1 MPQYFYVIDT
11 SITNSET
18 GVAVGQT
25 TYDLLVAE
33 RENHGVIPAN
43 ATVGLW
49 EEIIN
54 DLAPDDSA
62 VGITTNRLVRINNDL
77 RIKRNSITLGDLSVS
92 GITTVTNL
100 VGTGAT
106 FSQNVEFTG
115 ATFSENVEFNSG
127 VVGTGATFSQIV
139 EFDGGVVD
147 KFEKAGTTLGSQTN
161 NPLSDGNAILFT
173 GNESGNLTINFTG
186 VHAALE
192 DGDSTTFT
200 VVLTPNSSGR
210 INTVQIDG
218 ATPGNFYWE
227 GGSTPNAGSSGRDF
241 YTFVIFKTGTGTTN
255 YEVYGSKTNYS

>member
-1 MPQYFYVIDT
+1 MAQYYYVVDT
-11 SITNSET
+11 GITNSET

-33 RENHGVIPAN
+33 REDHGLIPVGV
-43 ATVGLW
+43 TFGLW
-49 EEIIN
+49 EEISN
-54 DLAPDDSA
+54 DLSPDDST
-62 VGITTNRLVRINNDL
+62 VGITTNRLVRINHDL
-77 RIKRNSITLGDLSVS
+77 RIKRNSIALGDLSVS

-106 FSQNVEFTG
+106 FSE
-115 ATFSENVEFNSG
+115 
-127 VVGTGATFSQIV
+127 IV

-192 DGDSTTFT
+192 EGDSTTFT
-200 VVLTPNSSGR
+200 VVLTPNNSGR
-210 INTVQIDG
+210 INAVQIDG
-218 ATPGNFYWE
+218 ATPGNLYWE
-227 GGSTPNAGSSGRDF
+227 GGSAPSAGSSGRDF

-255 YEVYGSKTNYS
+255 YEVYGSATNFS

>member
-11 SITNSET
+11 SITNDA

-62 VGITTNRLVRINNDL
+62 VGITTNRFVRINNDL

-106 FSQNVEFTG
+106 FSEI
-115 ATFSENVEFNSG
+115 VEFNSG
-127 VVGTGATFSQIV
+127 VVGTAATFSQIV

>member
-11 SITNSET
+11 SITNDA

-62 VGITTNRLVRINNDL
+62 VGITTNRFVRINNDL

-106 FSQNVEFTG
+106 FSEI
-115 ATFSENVEFNSG
+115 VEFNSG
-127 VVGTGATFSQIV
+127 VVGTAATFSQIV

-147 KFEKAGTTLGSQTN
+147 KFEKANTTLGNQTN
-161 NPLSDGNAILFT
+161 NPLSDGNAILFA

>member
-1 MPQYFYVIDT
+1 MAQYYYVVDT
-11 SITNSET
+11 GITT
-18 GVAVGQT
+18 GGVSVGQS
-25 TYDLLVAE
+25 TYDLIIDE
-33 RENHGVIPAN
+33 KFRHGIIPVP
-43 ATVGLW
+43 ATIGLW

-62 VGITTNRLVRINNDL
+62 VGITTNRLVRINHDL

-106 FSQNVEFTG
+106 FSE
-115 ATFSENVEFNSG
+115 
-127 VVGTGATFSQIV
+127 IV

-186 VHAALE
+186 VHTVLE
-192 DGDSTTFT
+192 AGDSTTFT
-200 VVLTPNSSGR
+200 VVLTPNNSGR
-210 INTVQIDG
+210 INLVQIDG
-218 ATPGNFYWE
+218 AVPSLYWE
-227 GGSTPNAGSSGRDF
+227 GGSIPSGGSSGRDV
-241 YTFVIFKTGTGTTN
+241 YTFVIFKTATGTTD
-255 YEVYGSKTNYS
+255 YEVYGSKTNYA

>member
-1 MPQYFYVIDT
+1 MPQYYYVVDT

-33 RENHGVIPAN
+33 REDHGIIPVN

-49 EEIIN
+49 EQIIN
-54 DLAPDDSA
+54 DLSPDDSA

-77 RIKRNSITLGDLSVS
+77 TIKRNSITLGDLSVS

-106 FSQNVEFTG
+106 FSEI
-115 ATFSENVEFNSG
+115 VEFNSG
-127 VVGTGATFSQIV
+127 VVGTAATFSQIV

-147 KFEKAGTTLGSQTN
+147 KFEKAGTTLGNQTN

-173 GNESGNLTINFTG
+173 GNESGDLTINFTG

-200 VVLTPNSSGR
+200 VVLTPNNSGR
-210 INTVQIDG
+210 INAVQIDG
-218 ATPGNFYWE
+218 ATPGNIYWE
-227 GGSTPNAGSSGRDF
+227 GGPTPPSAGSSGRDF

-255 YEVYGSKTNYS
+255 YQVYGSKSNYR

>member
-1 MPQYFYVIDT
+1 MPQYYYVVDT
-11 SITNSET
+11 GITNSET

-33 RENHGVIPAN
+33 REDHGIIPVN

-49 EEIIN
+49 EQIIN
-54 DLAPDDSA
+54 DLSPDDSA
-62 VGITTNRLVRINNDL
+62 VGITTNRLVRINHDL
-77 RIKRNSITLGDLSVS
+77 RVTRNSIALGDLSVS

-106 FSQNVEFTG
+106 FSEI
-115 ATFSENVEFNSG
+115 VEFNSG
-127 VVGTGATFSQIV
+127 VVGTAATFSQIV

-147 KFEKAGTTLGSQTN
+147 KFEKANTTLGNQTN

-186 VHAALE
+186 VHDTLE

-200 VVLTPNSSGR
+200 VVLTPNNSGR

-218 ATPGNFYWE
+218 ATPGNLYWE
-227 GGSTPNAGSSGRDF
+227 GDSGGLAASSSGRDF
-241 YTFVIFKTGTGTTN
+241 YTFVIFKTGTGTTD
-255 YEVYGSKTNYS
+255 YEVYGSKTNYL

>member
-1 MPQYFYVIDT
+1 MPQYYYVVDT

-33 RENHGVIPAN
+33 REDHGIIPVN

-49 EEIIN
+49 EQIIN
-54 DLAPDDSA
+54 DLSPDDSA

-77 RIKRNSITLGDLSVS
+77 TIKRNSITLGDLSVS

-106 FSQNVEFTG
+106 FSEI
-115 ATFSENVEFNSG
+115 VEFNSG
-127 VVGTGATFSQIV
+127 VVGTAATFSQIV

-200 VVLTPNSSGR
+200 VVLTPNNSGR
-210 INTVQIDG
+210 INAVQIDG
-218 ATPGNFYWE
+218 ATPANLYWE
-227 GGSTPNAGSSGRDF
+227 GSSGAPSAGSSGRDF

-255 YEVYGSKTNYS
+255 YQVYGSKSNYQ

>member
-1 MPQYFYVIDT
+1 MAQYYYVVDT
-11 SITNSET
+11 GITNSET

-33 RENHGVIPAN
+33 REDHGIIPVN
-43 ATVGLW
+43 ATIGLW
-49 EEIIN
+49 EQIAN
-54 DLAPDDSA
+54 DLSPDDSA
-62 VGITTNRLVRINNDL
+62 VGITTNRLVRINHDL

-106 FSQNVEFTG
+106 FSE
-115 ATFSENVEFNSG
+115 
-127 VVGTGATFSQIV
+127 IV

-186 VHAALE
+186 VHATLE

-200 VVLTPNSSGR
+200 VVLTPNNSGR
-210 INTVQIDG
+210 INAVQIDG
-218 ATPGNFYWE
+218 ATPGNLYWE
-227 GGSTPNAGSSGRDF
+227 GGSAPSAGSSGRDF

-255 YEVYGSKTNYS
+255 YEVYGSATNFS

>member
-106 FSQNVEFTG
+106 FSEI
-115 ATFSENVEFNSG
+115 VEFNSG
-127 VVGTGATFSQIV
+127 VVGTAATFSQIV

-200 VVLTPNSSGR
+200 VVLTPNNSGR

-218 ATPGNFYWE
+218 ATPGNLYWE
-227 GGSTPNAGSSGRDF
+227 GGPGAPTASSSGRDF

-255 YEVYGSKTNYS
+255 YQVYGSKSNYQ

>member
-1 MPQYFYVIDT
+1 MAQYYYVVDT
-11 SITNSET
+11 AITNSET

-25 TYDLLVAE
+25 TYDLLIAE
-33 RENHGVIPAN
+33 RENHGVIPVN
-43 ATVGLW
+43 ATFGLW
-49 EEIIN
+49 EEISN
-54 DLAPDDSA
+54 NLSPDDSA
-62 VGITTNRLVRINNDL
+62 VGITTNRLVRINHDL
-77 RIKRNSITLGDLSVS
+77 RVTRNSIALGDLSVS

-106 FSQNVEFTG
+106 FSE
-115 ATFSENVEFNSG
+115 
-127 VVGTGATFSQIV
+127 IV
-139 EFDGGVVD
+139 EFDGGVVN

-186 VHAALE
+186 VHTALE

>member
-11 SITNSET
+11 SITNDA

-106 FSQNVEFTG
+106 FSQNVEFLVHP
-115 ATFSENVEFNSG
+115 FVRMLSL
-127 VVGTGATFSQIV
+127 IV
-139 EFDGGVVD
+139 E
-147 KFEKAGTTLGSQTN
+147 
-161 NPLSDGNAILFT
+161 
-173 GNESGNLTINFTG
+173 
-186 VHAALE
+186 
-192 DGDSTTFT
+192 
-200 VVLTPNSSGR
+200 
-210 INTVQIDG
+210 
-218 ATPGNFYWE
+218 
-227 GGSTPNAGSSGRDF
+227 
-241 YTFVIFKTGTGTTN
+241 
-255 YEVYGSKTNYS
+255 

>member
-54 DLAPDDSA
+54 DLAPDDSV

-77 RIKRNSITLGDLSVS
+77 RITRNSITLGDLSVS

-106 FSQNVEFTG
+106 FSEI
-115 ATFSENVEFNSG
+115 VEFNSG
-127 VVGTGATFSQIV
+127 VVGTAATFSQIV

-147 KFEKAGTTLGSQTN
+147 KFEKANTTLGTQTN

-186 VHAALE
+186 VHNPR
-192 DGDSTTFT
+192 S
-200 VVLTPNSSGR
+200 
-210 INTVQIDG
+210 
-218 ATPGNFYWE
+218 
-227 GGSTPNAGSSGRDF
+227 
-241 YTFVIFKTGTGTTN
+241 
-255 YEVYGSKTNYS
+255 

>member
-11 SITNSET
+11 SITNDA

-54 DLAPDDSA
+54 DLAPDDSV

-92 GITTVTNL
+92 GITTITNL

-106 FSQNVEFTG
+106 FSEI
-115 ATFSENVEFNSG
+115 VEFNSG
-127 VVGTGATFSQIV
+127 VVGTAATFSQIV

-200 VVLTPNSSGR
+200 VVLTPNNSGR

-218 ATPGNFYWE
+218 ATPGNLYWE
-227 GGSTPNAGSSGRDF
+227 GGPGAPTASSSGRDF

-255 YEVYGSKTNYS
+255 YQVYGSKSNYQ

>member
-11 SITNSET
+11 SITNDA

-33 RENHGVIPAN
+33 RENHGVIPTN

-62 VGITTNRLVRINNDL
+62 VGITTNRFVRINNDL

-106 FSQNVEFTG
+106 FSEI
-115 ATFSENVEFNSG
+115 VEFNSG
-127 VVGTGATFSQIV
+127 VVGTAATFSQIV

-218 ATPGNFYWE
+218 ATPGDFYWE

>member
-1 MPQYFYVIDT
+1 MAQYYYVVDT
-11 SITNSET
+11 AITNSET

-25 TYDLLVAE
+25 TYDLLIAE
-33 RENHGVIPAN
+33 RENHGVIPVN

-49 EEIIN
+49 EEISN
-54 DLAPDDSA
+54 NLSPDDSA

-77 RIKRNSITLGDLSVS
+77 RITRNSIALGDLSVS

-106 FSQNVEFTG
+106 FSQ
-115 ATFSENVEFNSG
+115 
-127 VVGTGATFSQIV
+127 ATFSQIV

-227 GGSTPNAGSSGRDF
+227 GGSTPTAGSSGRDF

>member
-11 SITNSET
+11 SITNDA

-62 VGITTNRLVRINNDL
+62 VGITTNRFVRINNDL

-106 FSQNVEFTG
+106 FSEI
-115 ATFSENVEFNSG
+115 VEFNSG
-127 VVGTGATFSQIV
+127 VVGTAATFSQIV

-147 KFEKAGTTLGSQTN
+147 KFEKAGTTLGNQTN

>member
-54 DLAPDDSA
+54 DLAPDDSV

-106 FSQNVEFTG
+106 FSEI
-115 ATFSENVEFNSG
+115 VEFNSG
-127 VVGTGATFSQIV
+127 VVGTAATFSQIV

-147 KFEKAGTTLGSQTN
+147 KFEKANTTLGNQTN

-241 YTFVIFKTGTGTTN
+241 YTFVIFKTGTLTTN
-255 YEVYGSKTNYS
+255 YEVFGSKTNYS

>member
-1 MPQYFYVIDT
+1 MPQYYYVVDT

-33 RENHGVIPAN
+33 REDHGIIPVN
-43 ATVGLW
+43 ATIGLW
-49 EEIIN
+49 EEISN
-54 DLAPDDSA
+54 DLSPDDSA
-62 VGITTNRLVRINNDL
+62 VGITTNRLVRINHDL

-106 FSQNVEFTG
+106 FSE
-115 ATFSENVEFNSG
+115 
-127 VVGTGATFSQIV
+127 IV

-200 VVLTPNSSGR
+200 VVLTPNNSGR
-210 INTVQIDG
+210 INAVQIDG
-218 ATPGNFYWE
+218 ATPGNLYWE
-227 GGSTPNAGSSGRDF
+227 GGSAPSAGSSGRDF

-255 YEVYGSKTNYS
+255 YEVYGSATNFS

>member
-1 MPQYFYVIDT
+1 MAQYYYVVDT
-11 SITNSET
+11 GITNSET

-33 RENHGVIPAN
+33 REDHGIIPVN
-43 ATVGLW
+43 ATIGLW
-49 EEIIN
+49 EQIAN
-54 DLAPDDSA
+54 DLSPDDSA
-62 VGITTNRLVRINNDL
+62 VGITTNRLVRINHDL

-106 FSQNVEFTG
+106 FSE
-115 ATFSENVEFNSG
+115 
-127 VVGTGATFSQIV
+127 IV

-200 VVLTPNSSGR
+200 VVLTPNNSGR
-210 INTVQIDG
+210 INAVQIDG
-218 ATPGNFYWE
+218 ATPGNLYWE
-227 GGSTPNAGSSGRDF
+227 GGSAPSAGSSGRDF
-241 YTFVIFKTGTGTTN
+241 YTFAIFKTGTGTTN
-255 YEVYGSKTNYS
+255 YEVYGSATNFS

>member
-54 DLAPDDSA
+54 DLAPDDSV

-77 RIKRNSITLGDLSVS
+77 RITRNSITLGDLSVS

-106 FSQNVEFTG
+106 FSEI
-115 ATFSENVEFNSG
+115 VEFNSG
-127 VVGTGATFSQIV
+127 VVGTAATFSQIV

-147 KFEKAGTTLGSQTN
+147 KFEKAGTTLGTQTN

-186 VHAALE
+186 VHTALE

-218 ATPGNFYWE
+218 ATPGNLYWE
-227 GGSTPNAGSSGRDF
+227 GGPGAPTASSSGRDF

-255 YEVYGSKTNYS
+255 YQVYGSKSNYR

>member
-1 MPQYFYVIDT
+1 MPQYYYVVDT

-33 RENHGVIPAN
+33 REDHGIIPVN

-49 EEIIN
+49 EQIIN
-54 DLAPDDSA
+54 DLSPDDSA

-77 RIKRNSITLGDLSVS
+77 TIKRNSITLGDLSVS

-106 FSQNVEFTG
+106 FSEI
-115 ATFSENVEFNSG
+115 VEFNSG
-127 VVGTGATFSQIV
+127 VVGTAATFSQIV

-192 DGDSTTFT
+192 DGDSTTFN
-200 VVLTPNSSGR
+200 VVLTPNNSGR
-210 INTVQIDG
+210 IESVQIDG
-218 ATPGNFYWE
+218 VSQGTIYWE
-227 GGSTPNAGSSGRDF
+227 GGGGAPTASSSGRDF
-241 YTFVIFKTGTGTTN
+241 YTLVIFKTGTGTTD
-255 YEVYGSKTNYS
+255 YEVYGSKTNYA